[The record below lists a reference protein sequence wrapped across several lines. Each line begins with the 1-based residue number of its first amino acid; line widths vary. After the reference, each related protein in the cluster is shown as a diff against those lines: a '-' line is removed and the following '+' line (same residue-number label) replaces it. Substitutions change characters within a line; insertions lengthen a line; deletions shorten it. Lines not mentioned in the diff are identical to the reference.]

1 MIDASGARCAADA
14 RPSTAGTRGAG
25 QPARVAFRPM
35 QMSFEY
41 RIHTP
46 SSGAPI
52 DAVANVLR
60 QAYRDIDVYV
70 DPHERQP
77 EILDAASGWPLI
89 DLSIEAAVFRL
100 VTTLG
105 PKRNAMLDATGR
117 ALSGIDAPW
126 RIDDA

>member
-1 MIDASGARCAADA
+1 
-14 RPSTAGTRGAG
+14 
-25 QPARVAFRPM
+25 M

-46 SSGAPI
+46 SSGSPI

-60 QAYRDIDVYV
+60 QAHRDIDV
-70 DPHERQP
+70 DPHERRL

-89 DLSIEAAVFRL
+89 DLSIDEAGFLL

-105 PKRNAMLDATGR
+105 PTRNAMLDLIGH
-117 ALSGIDAPW
+117 ALSGIGASW

>member
-1 MIDASGARCAADA
+1 
-14 RPSTAGTRGAG
+14 
-25 QPARVAFRPM
+25 M

-46 SSGAPI
+46 SSGAPF
-52 DAVANVLR
+52 DAVANVPR
-60 QAYRDIDVYV
+60 QAHRDIDV
-70 DPHERQP
+70 DPHERRL

-105 PKRNAMLDATGR
+105 PTRNAMLDAIGR
-117 ALSGIDAPW
+117 ALSEIDAPW

>member
-1 MIDASGARCAADA
+1 
-14 RPSTAGTRGAG
+14 
-25 QPARVAFRPM
+25 M
-35 QMSFEY
+35 QMRFEY

-46 SSGAPI
+46 SSSAPI

-60 QAYRDIDVYV
+60 QAHRDIDV
-70 DPHERQP
+70 DPHERRL

-105 PKRNAMLDATGR
+105 PTRNAMLDAIGR

-126 RIDDA
+126 CIDDA